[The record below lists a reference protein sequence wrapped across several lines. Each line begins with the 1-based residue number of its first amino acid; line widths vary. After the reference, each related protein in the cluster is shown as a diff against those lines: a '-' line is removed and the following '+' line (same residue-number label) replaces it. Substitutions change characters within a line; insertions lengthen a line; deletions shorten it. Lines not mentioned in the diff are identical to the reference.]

1 MQQSKLS
8 LRLVNKANSFVALP
22 RALLPRHGSSHV
34 FQVLDCAALLVWGGE
49 QCADDS
55 VELSHQCAAA
65 LALLDSQRITVSQLS
80 LDDANA
86 LPLASRVSLTPLSV
100 DDWELIQLHAADIEA
115 SLLAQL
121 TLLNRA
127 AAFVPVWL
135 APSVVARL
143 RIDDVAFDAPS
154 SSAAAAFR
162 LAADTELHVA
172 PVPGLAPSVAAVRA
186 RRLRLVRR
194 DSGAWFTAAVHSA
207 VLRDVAPDSP
217 SSLCSVAACH
227 RVDTDRALGIVPRG
241 VAAEPNLVFVWLEA
255 DDSLAPGQVAVHAN
269 LLPALDVPL
278 WTDVLLRHVPDVAAL
293 APPLSELKA
302 TLCGSISRD
311 AWRAWLRTTLAS
323 LPRPLA
329 TFPLVHGTRITLDD
343 GAGAAT
349 LSFAPSKSTKSA
361 FAMLHSLALPA
372 AVESCT
378 FAPPAPPAAGADAVR
393 FDELMLPA
401 TWRSDLLASVER
413 CLSTT
418 GSTTAEAMLICGPSG
433 SGRSSV
439 LRALQAHFRE
449 RRDGGGCFASLVDCA
464 TLVGAPQAAVVAAL
478 RRAFAAAAVQ
488 RPSMVLV
495 DDLDLIA
502 PVPAAGAA
510 AGDADS
516 RGEQT
521 ARLVAEL
528 RVAGVLL
535 VASARR
541 GDLVHSR
548 VTARAPLTHCVELP
562 SLDEAMRAAILQR
575 MCAALDETAHLS
587 PEQWRDVARA
597 GGAMSLRQLDR
608 AARCALV
615 QHRAAGGSSL
625 VASMCGVAAELN
637 VANNSSKAG
646 GAGDRRSSWRDIG
659 GLRDAKR
666 TLQRTLEWPG
676 QQRHLFAQCPIRL
689 RTGVLLY
696 GPSGCGKTNLARA
709 MAARCKL
716 ALLSVKGPE
725 LLNKYIGASEQAVRD
740 LFERAAGMAPCVL
753 FFDEFESLAP
763 RRGADNTGVTDRVVN
778 QFLTQLDGVETLS
791 GVFVLAATSRPDMI
805 DPALLRPGRLD
816 RLVYCGFPDADE
828 RASILRAHARTLAVA
843 ADVDWALLAS
853 RSELLTG
860 ADLSAVVGN
869 ATLAAA
875 RSEELC
881 VAGATAANDA
891 ARADATASATLL
903 RNAAI
908 APAPAAVRNEAAR
921 APVTVHMRH
930 FVDAIDALRPSVSGA
945 ERARLESLYARFRG
959 GQPPSEI
966 GVRQLQQ

>member
-1 MQQSKLS
+1 MSTFT
-8 LRLVNKANSFVALP
+8 LRLVNKAHSFVALP

-34 FQVLDCAALLVWGGE
+34 FQVFDCAALLVWGGE

-80 LDDANA
+80 LEDANA

-154 SSAAAAFR
+154 SVSTAAAFR

-172 PVPGLAPSVAAVRA
+172 PVPGLAPSVATVRA

-194 DSGAWFTAAVHSA
+194 ESGAWFTASVHSA
-207 VLRDVAPDSP
+207 VLRDVALGSP
-217 SSLCSVAACH
+217 SSLCSVTACH
-227 RVDTDRALGIVPRG
+227 RVDTDRALGLVPRG

-255 DDSLAPGQVAVHAN
+255 DDSLAPGQLAVHAN

-293 APPLSELKA
+293 AVPELKA

-323 LPRPLA
+323 LPRPLT

-349 LSFAPSKSTKSA
+349 LSFAPGKSTKFA

-372 AVESCT
+372 AIESCT
-378 FAPPAPPAAGADAVR
+378 FAPPAPPAAGAETAR

-401 TWRSDLLASVER
+401 AWRSDLLASVER

-418 GSTTAEAMLICGPSG
+418 GTTTAEAMLICGPSG

-449 RRDGGGCFASLVDCA
+449 RRVGGGCFASLVDCA
-464 TLVGAPQAAVVAAL
+464 ALVGAPQAAVVATL

-502 PVPAAGAA
+502 PSPTAGAA

-528 RVAGVLL
+528 RFAGVLL

-541 GDLVHSR
+541 ADLVHSR

-562 SLDEAMRAAILQR
+562 SLDEAMRAEVLQR
-575 MCAALDETAHLS
+575 MCAVLDENAHLS
-587 PEQWRDVARA
+587 PEQWRNVARA

-608 AARCALV
+608 TARCALV

-625 VASMCGVAAELN
+625 FASMCGVAAELN
-637 VANNSSKAG
+637 VANNSNKA

-709 MAARCKL
+709 VAARCKL

-828 RASILRAHARTLAVA
+828 RASILRAHARTLTVA

-881 VAGATAANDA
+881 VAGATAANDNTA
-891 ARADATASATLL
+891 PADATASATLL

-921 APVTVHMRH
+921 PPVTVHMRH
-930 FVDAIDALRPSVSGA
+930 FVDAIDALRPSVSAA